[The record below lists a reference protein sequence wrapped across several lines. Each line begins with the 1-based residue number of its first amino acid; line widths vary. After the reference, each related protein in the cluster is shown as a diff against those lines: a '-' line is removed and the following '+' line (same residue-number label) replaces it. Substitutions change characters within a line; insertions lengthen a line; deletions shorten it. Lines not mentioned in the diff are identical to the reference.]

1 MKTNRIILIVI
12 FVLFPFILNAQV
24 FLGGNFGL
32 NISGGN
38 IDNGTITTDKPS
50 TVSFNISPMVGKFLS
65 EKVAV
70 GALVDFTYSQTNN
83 NGTPE
88 VINSNSSIG
97 ITPFLR
103 YYALR
108 MDKFSVFGQGNV
120 GFSYSGS
127 MSKVNGT
134 STDGPKT
141 TALSLTVMPG
151 LAYDLTSKLSL
162 ETNLNFLNFGLNYSV
177 AKSGVDKNRTASFG
191 VGAGLSNIVTVGT
204 ISIGAIYKF

>member
-1 MKTNRIILIVI
+1 MKTNKIVLIVI

-32 NISGGN
+32 NMSGGN
-38 IDNGTITTDKPS
+38 IDNGTITTDKPT

-65 EKVAV
+65 ENVAV
-70 GALVDFTYSQTNN
+70 GALINFSFSQNNN

-88 VINSNSSIG
+88 VINSSSTIG

-103 YYALR
+103 YYAIK
-108 MDKFSVFGQGNV
+108 MDKFSIFGQGNI

-134 STDGPKT
+134 STNGPKT
-141 TALSLTVMPG
+141 TTLSLNVMPG
-151 LAYDLTSKLSL
+151 LAYDVSSKLSL
-162 ETNLNFLNFGLNYSV
+162 ETNINFLNFGFSYSV
-177 AKSGVDKNRTASFG
+177 SKSGPDKNRTTNFG
-191 VGAGLSNIVTVGT
+191 VGAGLDNLVTVGT

>member
-1 MKTNRIILIVI
+1 MKTNKIVLIVI

-32 NISGGN
+32 NTSGGS

-50 TVSFNISPMVGKFLS
+50 SVSFNISPMVGKFLS
-65 EKVAV
+65 EKVAI
-70 GALVDFTYSQTNN
+70 GALIDFSLSRTNN

-88 VINSNSSIG
+88 IINSSSSIG

-103 YYALR
+103 YYAIK
-108 MDKFSVFGQGNV
+108 MDKFSIFGQGNV

-127 MSKVNGT
+127 TSKVDGT

-141 TALSLTVMPG
+141 TAFSLTVMPG
-151 LAYDLTSKLSL
+151 LAYDVSSKLSL
-162 ETNLNFLNFGLNYSV
+162 ETNINILNFGVNYSV
-177 AKSGVDKNRTASFG
+177 VKSGTDKNRTASFG

>member
-1 MKTNRIILIVI
+1 MKTNKIILIII

-32 NISGGN
+32 NMSGGN
-38 IDNGTITTDKPS
+38 LDNGNITTDKPS

-70 GALVDFTYSQTNN
+70 GALINFSFSQTNN
-83 NGTPE
+83 NGAPE
-88 VINSNSSIG
+88 VINSSSTIG

-103 YYALR
+103 YYAIR
-108 MDKFSVFGQGNV
+108 MDKFSIFGQGNV

-127 MSKVNGT
+127 TSKVDGT
-134 STDGPKT
+134 STNGPKT
-141 TALSLTVMPG
+141 TTLALTVMPG
-151 LAYDLTSKLSL
+151 LSYDVSSKLSL
-162 ETNLNFLNFGLNYSV
+162 ETNINFLNFGLNYSV
-177 AKSGVDKNRTASFG
+177 AKSGSDKNRTVNFG
-191 VGAGLSNIVTVGT
+191 VGGGLSNIVTVGT

>member
-1 MKTNRIILIVI
+1 MKTNKIILIVI

-32 NISGGN
+32 NMSGGN
-38 IDNGTITTDKPS
+38 LDNGNIKTDKPS

-65 EKVAV
+65 ENVAV
-70 GALVDFTYSQTNN
+70 GALVDFSFSQTNN
-83 NGTPE
+83 NGAPE
-88 VINSNSSIG
+88 VINSSSTIG

-103 YYALR
+103 YYAIR
-108 MDKFSVFGQGNV
+108 IDKFSIFGQGNV

-127 MSKVNGT
+127 MSKVDGT
-134 STDGPKT
+134 STNGPKT
-141 TALSLTVMPG
+141 STLSLTVMPG
-151 LAYDLTSKLSL
+151 LAYDVSSKLSL
-162 ETNLNFLNFGLNYSV
+162 ETNINFLNFGLNYSV
-177 AKSGVDKNRTASFG
+177 VKSGSDKNRTVNFG

>member
-1 MKTNRIILIVI
+1 MKTNKIVLIVI
-12 FVLFPFILNAQV
+12 FILFPFILNAQV

-32 NISGGN
+32 NMSGGN
-38 IDNGTITTDKPS
+38 NDNGIITTDKPS
-50 TVSFNISPMVGKFLS
+50 TVSFNISPMAGKFLS

-70 GALVDFTYSQTNN
+70 GALLNFSYSQTNN

-88 VINSNSSIG
+88 VINSSSAIG

-103 YYALR
+103 YYAIR
-108 MDKFSVFGQGNV
+108 MDKFSIFGQGNV

-151 LAYDLTSKLSL
+151 LAYDVSSRLSL
-162 ETNLNFLNFGLNYSV
+162 ETNINFLNFGLSYSV
-177 AKSGVDKNRTASFG
+177 AKSGSDKNRTVNFG
-191 VGAGLSNIVTVGT
+191 VGGGLGNIVTVGT